1 MRRRERERVRSAI
14 EDVGP
19 MNLSTPVDIVMVAV
33 VVVEY

>member
-1 MRRRERERVRSAI
+1 MRRRERERVRSAS

-19 MNLSTPVDIVMVAV
+19 MNSSTPVDIKMVV